1 MRARHIF
8 ALAALVIVSC
18 ASHAA
23 KPVKIT
29 PGTKETN
36 AAGEEFRNYIVE
48 CSNGKKYPIISWPN
62 RKQWCVD
69 NNIPEEDCWKKQIK
83 AAKEACKGS
92 NPTNLPAAK

>member
-8 ALAALVIVSC
+8 ALAALVIVSG

-29 PGTKETN
+29 PGSKETN

-69 NNIPEEDCWKKQIK
+69 NNIPEDDCWKKQIK